1 MKNFIKV
8 LQQLDQNAL
17 AIFCDEGVYRIFVD
31 IYLKCPNEFKM
42 LVPCLGGF
50 HMAKYVQHCIGKC
63 IRGSGLDD
71 AFVEIQVFEKKVIK
85 QVLNDTNYIRSLRT
99 ILILVDSR
107 NHLKWDAF
115 WKNNE
120 KEKNKET
127 LPLLETFYYEVT
139 KTSPTSCLNTFTA

>member
-1 MKNFIKV
+1 MFRGFSHGEICATLYWKV
-8 LQQLDQNAL
+8 
-17 AIFCDEGVYRIFVD
+17 YTR
-31 IYLKCPNEFKM
+31 K
-42 LVPCLGGF
+42 
-50 HMAKYVQHCIGKC
+50 
-63 IRGSGLDD
+63 RLDD

-107 NHLKWDAF
+107 NHLKWDTF

-139 KTSPTSCLNTFTA
+139 KT